1 MLNKKAIA
9 ALAAGATLVSGLA
22 FATPSFAAE
31 GPKQETCKV
40 DTKKVA
46 ELNRKVNVAQGKVY
60 EAEDALNKAQED
72 NNKAQEKANNAA
84 SLADAYKNAAKAYID
99 AKDAETGAAD
109 PAAAALK
116 TAQANVALVAAIKAA
131 NDAKLNLGVYADAAA
146 LYAKKSEPATS
157 ADNYVKKVD
166 NTVTPLT
173 TAAAGTQN
181 KVYTAQG
188 ELNAAKAKLAN
199 LEKDLAKAECKTT
212 PAPAPQ
218 PGPQPGPQNPVTLP
232 TVVADPTTKDEAI
245 NATRLAAMVLQNAEN
260 DLAKKNHDYNDVKA
274 AYEKVIRELSVA
286 KANLEKAQHDLDAFL
301 ASGVDDSAK
310 ETRLTD
316 LRDRAQAHVTR
327 LAAEFT
333 ALTLKYN
340 DAKTAAVNAGAAFKA
355 AKAQYKKIYNE
366 AIALGV
372 NPALL
377 PVVATSDP
385 LMPNFADPA
394 GAKELYA
401 EAVSGKF
408 GDAVAAAAKKGQKE
422 AKKGEAKKGAS
433 AAAPAGAKLDTK
445 AAAAASAA
453 PLSKTGVTVMFT
465 ALAASMLAGIGAA
478 VRKFR
483 H

>member
-31 GPKQETCKV
+31 PQAPKKEECKPA
-40 DTKKVA
+40 DAKILRDA
-46 ELNRKVNVAQGKVY
+46 ELKVNNAYINQYNLEAKLDKAQKDL
-60 EAEDALNKAQED
+60 EDA
-72 NNKAQEKANNAA
+72 NAA
-84 SLADAYKNAAKAYID
+84 RDAAQKIVDEYKNAVKAYKEANTKSEAETDPTKKAPLDAVTAQKKADVVAVIAKAK
-99 AKDAETGAAD
+99 ANKD
-109 PAAAALK
+109 LK
-116 TAQANVALVAAIKAA
+116 DKA
-131 NDAKLNLGVYADAAA
+131 
-146 LYAKKSEPATS
+146 PAT
-157 ADNYVKKVD
+157 VD
-166 NTVTPLT
+166 ATISETAFDTVLT
-173 TAAAGTQN
+173 TQKTGLNAKANSAQLV
-181 KVYTAQG
+181 VYVLEGKLT
-188 ELNAAKAKLAN
+188 AAKAAVKAAQD
-199 LEKDLAKAECKTT
+199 ELAKLQCKTT

-422 AKKGEAKKGAS
+422 AGKKGEAKKG

-453 PLSKTGVTVMFT
+453 PLSKTGATVMFT

>member
-22 FATPSFAAE
+22 FAAPSFAAE
-31 GPKQETCKV
+31 PQAPKKEECKPA
-40 DTKKVA
+40 DAAKLA
-46 ELNRKVNVAQGKVY
+46 ELTHAVVVAKREVSKKT
-60 EAEDALNKAQED
+60 DA
-72 NNKAQEKANNAA
+72 
-84 SLADAYKNAAKAYID
+84 LADAQDDFNAKKEAYAAKKAVADKYNKALKDYKAAKDGDKKDDTTPNALKKLKDAFVAIANETVKYKEGDATPFATAKTDPDDAQAAELSAGPTPTNDNVKNAKHDLQD
-99 AKDAETGAAD
+99 AKDA
-109 PAAAALK
+109 L
-116 TAQANVALVAAIKAA
+116 
-131 NDAKLNLGVYADAAA
+131 ADAQEA
-146 LYAKKSEPATS
+146 
-157 ADNYVKKVD
+157 
-166 NTVTPLT
+166 
-173 TAAAGTQN
+173 
-181 KVYTAQG
+181 
-188 ELNAAKAKLAN
+188 
-199 LEKDLAKAECKTT
+199 LAKAQCKTT

-218 PGPQPGPQNPVTLP
+218 PGPQPGPKNPVTLP

-274 AYEKVIRELSVA
+274 AYEKVIRELSAA

-422 AKKGEAKKGAS
+422 AKKGEAKKGA
-433 AAAPAGAKLDTK
+433 AAPAGAKLDTK

>member
-1 MLNKKAIA
+1 
-9 ALAAGATLVSGLA
+9 
-22 FATPSFAAE
+22 
-31 GPKQETCKV
+31 
-40 DTKKVA
+40 
-46 ELNRKVNVAQGKVY
+46 
-60 EAEDALNKAQED
+60 
-72 NNKAQEKANNAA
+72 
-84 SLADAYKNAAKAYID
+84 
-99 AKDAETGAAD
+99 
-109 PAAAALK
+109 
-116 TAQANVALVAAIKAA
+116 
-131 NDAKLNLGVYADAAA
+131 
-146 LYAKKSEPATS
+146 
-157 ADNYVKKVD
+157 
-166 NTVTPLT
+166 
-173 TAAAGTQN
+173 
-181 KVYTAQG
+181 
-188 ELNAAKAKLAN
+188 
-199 LEKDLAKAECKTT
+199 
-212 PAPAPQ
+212 
-218 PGPQPGPQNPVTLP
+218 PQNPVTLP

-274 AYEKVIRELSVA
+274 AYEKVIRELSAA

-340 DAKTAAVNAGAAFKA
+340 DAKTAAVAAGAAFKA

-422 AKKGEAKKGAS
+422 AKKGEAKKT

>member
-22 FATPSFAAE
+22 FAAPSFAAE
-31 GPKQETCKV
+31 TPKKPTAEQCKNAQDNINDAKAALQDAKDDLV
-40 DTKKVA
+40 TANAAKRRAHAKLDKATALVNAYKKALKDYNDAKAEEVA
-46 ELNRKVNVAQGKVY
+46 AGQDNVKKAKAGVKKAQAEVAFEAARKA
-60 EAEDALNKAQED
+60 AEDANSGIALGGVAKTAETAKDDDYKDKLTALDTKTDDEKAQKAED
-72 NNKAQEKANNAA
+72 AVSAAQDR
-84 SLADAYKNAAKAYID
+84 L
-99 AKDAETGAAD
+99 
-109 PAAAALK
+109 
-116 TAQANVALVAAIKAA
+116 
-131 NDAKLNLGVYADAAA
+131 
-146 LYAKKSEPATS
+146 
-157 ADNYVKKVD
+157 
-166 NTVTPLT
+166 
-173 TAAAGTQN
+173 
-181 KVYTAQG
+181 
-188 ELNAAKAKLAN
+188 
-199 LEKDLAKAECKTT
+199 DLAKIHFNNLGCKASGNEQN
-212 PAPAPQ
+212 PPVNP
-218 PGPQPGPQNPVTLP
+218 PVNPQNPVTLP

-274 AYEKVIRELSVA
+274 AYEKVIRELSAA

-422 AKKGEAKKGAS
+422 AKKGEAKKGA
-433 AAAPAGAKLDTK
+433 AAPAGAKLDTK

>member
-31 GPKQETCKV
+31 TPKKPTAEECKNAQDDVNAKKAALQDAKDDLVTANAAKRRAHKKLDAAKAAVTAYKNAVQKFV
-40 DTKKVA
+40 DAKNAIADVDAADLVA
-46 ELNRKVNVAQGKVY
+46 VAT
-60 EAEDALNKAQED
+60 AQ
-72 NNKAQEKANNAA
+72 QKANNAA
-84 SLADAYKNAAKAYID
+84 KDIKTAID
-99 AKDAETGAAD
+99 AAQNTGVKLETGAPTAPAD
-109 PAAAALK
+109 YNGTAPDKKAYDTKLGTIKTDAEDTNAQNAQDAVSAA
-116 TAQANVALVAAIKAA
+116 Q
-131 NDAKLNLGVYADAAA
+131 DKLDLAEIHFKNLGCKA
-146 LYAKKSEPATS
+146 SGNEQNPPA
-157 ADNYVKKVD
+157 N
-166 NTVTPLT
+166 PP
-173 TAAAGTQN
+173 
-181 KVYTAQG
+181 
-188 ELNAAKAKLAN
+188 AN
-199 LEKDLAKAECKTT
+199 
-212 PAPAPQ
+212 
-218 PGPQPGPQNPVTLP
+218 PQNPVTLP

-274 AYEKVIRELSVA
+274 AYEKVIRELSAA

-340 DAKTAAVNAGAAFKA
+340 DAKTAAVAAGAAFKA

-422 AKKGEAKKGAS
+422 AKKGEAKKGA
-433 AAAPAGAKLDTK
+433 AAPAGAKLDTK

>member
-40 DTKKVA
+40 D
-46 ELNRKVNVAQGKVY
+46 
-60 EAEDALNKAQED
+60 
-72 NNKAQEKANNAA
+72 EKALKAA
-84 SLADAYKNAAKAYID
+84 QDAVAAAKEAKALADANVVVAENALKVEQGKYNAAKVLVEAYKAAYNAYKA
-99 AKDAETGAAD
+99 AKDAEAGLTGSKLADAQAKTAHAAD
-109 PAAAALK
+109 ALK
-116 TAQANVALVAAIKAA
+116 EAIQKANKNEKLAEANVAEGEQTDK
-131 NDAKLNLGVYADAAA
+131 
-146 LYAKKSEPATS
+146 
-157 ADNYVKKVD
+157 
-166 NTVTPLT
+166 T
-173 TAAAGTQN
+173 TAYETKLKDLEVKQATKDAVTN
-181 KVYTAQG
+181 AK
-188 ELNAAKAKLAN
+188 NAAEHAEYDLNFANYKLGK
-199 LEKDLAKAECKTT
+199 LQCK
-212 PAPAPQ
+212 PSEQ

-340 DAKTAAVNAGAAFKA
+340 DAKTASINAGAAFKA

-422 AKKGEAKKGAS
+422 AKKGEAKKGA
-433 AAAPAGAKLDTK
+433 AAPAGAKLDTK

>member
-31 GPKQETCKV
+31 PAKKPTAEQCKNAQDNV
-40 DTKKVA
+40 TKL
-46 ELNRKVNVAQGKVY
+46 E
-60 EAEDALNKAQED
+60 
-72 NNKAQEKANNAA
+72 QEKTLLEA
-84 SLADAYKNAAKAYID
+84 KVTVAKADYD
-99 AKDAETGAAD
+99 AAQAVFDNAKTLAGQYKAAVNTYKDA
-109 PAAAALK
+109 
-116 TAQANVALVAAIKAA
+116 
-131 NDAKLNLGVYADAAA
+131 
-146 LYAKKSEPATS
+146 
-157 ADNYVKKVD
+157 
-166 NTVTPLT
+166 
-173 TAAAGTQN
+173 
-181 KVYTAQG
+181 
-188 ELNAAKAKLAN
+188 AAKAKAAKDAGKDHGALDDAAEHARKSLADVVTKVKTDDKLKTVAAAFDASDADKAGKLDPN
-199 LEKDLAKAECKTT
+199 ALDATVNADTFAASKDDLNQAKYKVFLKDAELTAAKNALAELGCKTT

-274 AYEKVIRELSVA
+274 AYEKVIRELSAA

-316 LRDRAQAHVTR
+316 LRDRAQAHVNR

-340 DAKTAAVNAGAAFKA
+340 DAKTAAVAAGAAFKA

-422 AKKGEAKKGAS
+422 AKKGEAKKGA
-433 AAAPAGAKLDTK
+433 AAPAGAKLDTK